1 MANEPECP
9 IEKLLRAAAKK
20 RRDEAGAPLELQP
33 ATRRLLQGE
42 VARTFTKPKRETR
55 SFAEALGELWPRLA
69 WGVAL
74 FAVLVVA
81 GYMLLPVPSKG
92 KPEALL
98 AKNEPLTQAVPAKQP
113 LLAPPSTDVSK
124 TKAARFTET
133 APPTQAKPARQPAAE
148 PQSLAKDSLAA
159 PTDREVKEKLAVA
172 AAPQLADRKKT
183 AEGNIAA
190 SGGSLAAAPAG
201 FAGQPTPSA
210 SMPTAPAALPPAPV
224 TASAASVVAAD
235 ESAKLTGDK
244 ADQPFSA
251 YKSLPAVAS
260 ANRAK
265 SSTSPTDGLLEFAAV
280 PREEATSVGASQR
293 FARAALGLQAKSSLA
308 DKATPAHPVLASF
321 QVEQVGPELR
331 IVDGD
336 GSVYSGYVEIAEAA
350 RRLRSAKAEESAAT
364 RAPRAGEGALEPL
377 PAASLDADQPAQQK
391 YFFRV
396 VGTNRS
402 LQKKVVFSGNLLAAS
417 NSPSFRVFT
426 NFLGLVGGFGG
437 HPTGSLQTNLLP
449 LLNSRISGRVVVGNG
464 KAVEI
469 NAFPMS
475 P

>member
-1 MANEPECP
+1 MANEPERP

-20 RRDEAGAPLELQP
+20 RRDEAGAPLELHP

-55 SFAEALGELWPRLA
+55 SFAEALGQLWPRLA

-92 KPEALL
+92 KPEAQL
-98 AKNEPLTQAVPAKQP
+98 AKDEHLTPTAPAKQP
-113 LLAPPSTDVSK
+113 LPPLPLS
-124 TKAARFTET
+124 
-133 APPTQAKPARQPAAE
+133 
-148 PQSLAKDSLAA
+148 KDSLAA

-210 SMPTAPAALPPAPV
+210 NMPTAPASPPPAPM
-224 TASAASVVAAD
+224 TAAATSVVAAD

-417 NSPSFRVFT
+417 NSPSFQSFT
-426 NFLGLVGGFGG
+426 NLLGLGGGFGG
-437 HPTGSLQTNLLP
+437 GRASSIQTNLLP
-449 LLNSRISGRVVVGNG
+449 LLNSHISGKVVVGNG
-464 KAVEI
+464 KAIEI
-469 NAFPMS
+469 NAFPAS